1 MTVWQAF
8 ESVTGRKKEGIVLSS
23 GQNIDPEEIE
33 ARYRQ
38 SAFIKEICILG
49 LSRDDQTASERL
61 FAVVVPDLDL
71 VRARQP

>member
-49 LSRDDQTASERL
+49 SRATIKPLQNDCS
-61 FAVVVPDLDL
+61 PS
-71 VRARQP
+71 